1 MAILVALAEKIANN
15 RPDKGSVAFLF
26 QAAEEVEQGARDV
39 VLHPNFSELNA
50 DYLFALHNIPGI
62 AKDSIIMKRGSFA
75 AASKGMTLV
84 MEGKT
89 AHAAELEN
97 GISPASAIAKII
109 KHTERLNTSKDL
121 FMDLCFLSNYC
132 RFFTIKYTLFLN
144 TTTGLY
150 LLFKVIGVVSISML
164 VLMNNKK
171 TRFNMLLYS
180 NVLLSVLF
188 SFAVVLADRASFLP
202 YIFMLGG
209 VIVSLYIITMNGVLL
224 EISGNEN
231 RALYTG
237 FAGAGN
243 ILPMLFPLVA
253 GGIIERWGYIS
264 FFAVFAIVVS
274 LSAFF
279 IYKIKC
285 KK

>member
-1 MAILVALAEKIANN
+1 MNTLSSEWKNN
-15 RPDKGSVAFLF
+15 PKLKY
-26 QAAEEVEQGARDV
+26 
-39 VLHPNFSELNA
+39 
-50 DYLFALHNIPGI
+50 YLGFINTQGI
-62 AKDSIIMKRGSFA
+62 AMSVLPFVILYSKETFHTDS
-75 AASKGMTLV
+75 TQ
-84 MEGKT
+84 
-89 AHAAELEN
+89 
-97 GISPASAIAKII
+97 
-109 KHTERLNTSKDL
+109 
-121 FMDLCFLSNYC
+121 
-132 RFFTIKYTLFLN
+132 
-144 TTTGLY
+144 TGLY

-180 NVLLSVLF
+180 NVLLSILF
-188 SFAVVLADRASFLP
+188 SFAVVLIDRASFLP

-209 VIVSLYIITMNGVLL
+209 IIVSLYIITMNGMLL

-264 FFAVFAIVVS
+264 FFAVFAIIVS